1 MISSSSSP
9 FLSATVSSFLFVKA
23 ATCTLLFNSACSHLL
38 DRSKQ
43 VDLDH
48 IEHGFHCLQRP
59 NNLLSGNR
67 KSEHTWTIT
76 RFVERMDWLQLRFQ
90 RHLLCVL
97 VKQINQIKQVLAFCV
112 LRIHGILFG
121 GLLLVLGEVEDGLT
135 ELALLY
141 QSLNDLRSVWLCFA
155 VACKRG

>member
-1 MISSSSSP
+1 
-9 FLSATVSSFLFVKA
+9 
-23 ATCTLLFNSACSHLL
+23 
-38 DRSKQ
+38 
-43 VDLDH
+43 
-48 IEHGFHCLQRP
+48 
-59 NNLLSGNR
+59 
-67 KSEHTWTIT
+67 
-76 RFVERMDWLQLRFQ
+76 MDWLQLRFQ

-155 VACKRG
+155 VAYKRG